1 MLNENAIHRKGFHSG
16 SAVKN
21 LPAMQETLGKQ
32 FLSLGQEDPL
42 KEEMETHS
50 SILTGKNLTDRGS
63 WRATVLKVTSQ
74 TWLSDWA
81 YVKKPGSLEL

>member
-42 KEEMETHS
+42 KEEMETQS

-63 WRATVLKVTSQ
+63 WWATVLKVTSQ
-74 TWLSDWA
+74 T
-81 YVKKPGSLEL
+81 

>member
-1 MLNENAIHRKGFHSG
+1 MHRKGFRSG

-21 LPAMQETLGKQ
+21 LLAIQETLEKQ

-50 SILTGKNLTDRGS
+50 SILGWRIPTDGGA
-63 WRATVLKVTSQ
+63 WWATVYGVTKSQ
-74 TWLSDWA
+74 T
-81 YVKKPGSLEL
+81 